1 MVMFFF
7 ITAGAVFSIQY
18 SVNQYSVSS
27 RRIYRMPLF
36 VQTLIAAEGMAVR
49 GIKEAE
55 AARFPLDFQ
64 PAAMREYPGF
74 PGHYHCTLKNESFSS
89 LAARFIFGAMKR
101 QVILCALLAG
111 FTSAVPQL
119 RAQDTP
125 AAVAERQE
133 AEERY
138 KRMSADIEDL
148 KTANQSYQQRL
159 VELREEIKKLSEE
172 LARAN
177 SNRDKDLATRED
189 LKHLADKIKE
199 VDEKRISDNDKT
211 LAEIARLGKTLS
223 APPKSYSP
231 PPPSS
236 TGKPTVEPKTGV
248 TEKGFEYTIR
258 AGDNPRVIAQALA
271 KQGMK
276 ITSKQ
281 ITDAN
286 PSVDWQKLQ
295 IKQKIFIPA
304 PTP

>member
-1 MVMFFF
+1 
-7 ITAGAVFSIQY
+7 
-18 SVNQYSVSS
+18 
-27 RRIYRMPLF
+27 
-36 VQTLIAAEGMAVR
+36 
-49 GIKEAE
+49 
-55 AARFPLDFQ
+55 
-64 PAAMREYPGF
+64 
-74 PGHYHCTLKNESFSS
+74 
-89 LAARFIFGAMKR
+89 MKR

-111 FTSAVPQL
+111 FTSAAPQL

-125 AAVAERQE
+125 ATVAERQE

-159 VELREEIKKLSEE
+159 TELREEIKRLSEE

-177 SNRDKDLATRED
+177 SNKDKDLATRED

-199 VDEKRISDNDKT
+199 VDEKR
-211 LAEIARLGKTLS
+211 LADGEKVSAKLDSLVKSLS
-223 APPKSYSP
+223 APQKLPYSS

-236 TGKPTVEPKTGV
+236 SGKPTIEPRAG

-276 ITSKQ
+276 VTSKQ
-281 ITDAN
+281 IIDAN

>member
-1 MVMFFF
+1 
-7 ITAGAVFSIQY
+7 
-18 SVNQYSVSS
+18 
-27 RRIYRMPLF
+27 
-36 VQTLIAAEGMAVR
+36 
-49 GIKEAE
+49 
-55 AARFPLDFQ
+55 
-64 PAAMREYPGF
+64 
-74 PGHYHCTLKNESFSS
+74 
-89 LAARFIFGAMKR
+89 MKR

-125 AAVAERQE
+125 ATVAERQE

-159 VELREEIKKLSEE
+159 SELREEIRRLTEE

-177 SNRDKDLATRED
+177 SNKDKDLATRED

-199 VDEKRISDNDKT
+199 VDDKRIADSE
-211 LAEIARLGKTLS
+211 LIRGEFVRLSKSLS
-223 APPKSYSP
+223 APAPKSSS

-236 TGKPTVEPKTGV
+236 PVKPLVEPKTGV

-258 AGDNPRVIAQALA
+258 SGDNPRVIAQALA

-281 ITDAN
+281 IIDAN